1 MKTIYYFYT
10 LTFITSIGSFEFGY
24 NIAILNNIIKSFN
37 QLYLNILTPSG
48 AILGCFLGCFI
59 ANAYGRRNCIFFMN
73 ALNILGSGICICIV
87 SIKENQSLIYV
98 FIIGRIFS
106 GISTGIAS
114 YIVPLYIREMA
125 YQEYYV
131 RLGSINQFMITFGIL
146 LAYVLGYACQASDT
160 LYMIFIVPIIA
171 NLIQILFFWKV
182 YTQDTPTYLINS
194 GKRKQAI
201 DLISKLYFNNEIEE
215 KGSQELID
223 LDISTD
229 SISPSHGSFFKN
241 LMQNESL
248 KMGCII
254 ALLQQLT
261 GINIY
266 MMNSSHILQN
276 LNHLDS
282 QISTIIIGAVNC
294 ISGSL
299 SMFILKSHYK
309 INLQIGA
316 VWMGI
321 CYIIVLST
329 LTSEDFFY
337 IYFVCIIMFI
347 IAFEI
352 SIGPI
357 MWIYCADVL
366 SDKGVAI
373 TSAMNWVGVLFITGM
388 FAIFDGMLDL
398 KNIDNQPGVA
408 FIVMN
413 VFYFVFCCVMLYYS
427 RWRIKE
433 RMELYEMSQKRF
445 SVSM

>member
-1 MKTIYYFYT
+1 
-10 LTFITSIGSFEFGY
+10 
-24 NIAILNNIIKSFN
+24 
-37 QLYLNILTPSG
+37 
-48 AILGCFLGCFI
+48 
-59 ANAYGRRNCIFFMN
+59 
-73 ALNILGSGICICIV
+73 
-87 SIKENQSLIYV
+87 
-98 FIIGRIFS
+98 
-106 GISTGIAS
+106 
-114 YIVPLYIREMA
+114 
-125 YQEYYV
+125 
-131 RLGSINQFMITFGIL
+131 MITFGIF

-160 LYMIFIVPIIA
+160 LYIIFIVPIIA
-171 NLIQILFFWKV
+171 NLIQVLFFWKV
-182 YTQDTPTYLINS
+182 YTEDTPTYLINS

-201 DLISKLYFNNEIEE
+201 DLINQLYFNNEIEE
-215 KGSQELID
+215 KASHEIID
-223 LDISTD
+223 LDVS
-229 SISPSHGSFFKN
+229 SESLSPTYNSFFKN
-241 LMQNESL
+241 IMQNESL

-266 MMNSSHILQN
+266 MMNSSHILQSLKN
-276 LNHLDS
+276 IDS

-299 SMFILKSHYK
+299 SIFILKSHYK
-309 INLQIGA
+309 VNLQIGA

-329 LTSEDFFY
+329 ITSNDFV
-337 IYFVCIIMFI
+337 IVYFVCIIMFI

-388 FAIFDGMLDL
+388 FVIFDDKLDFK
-398 KNIDNQPGVA
+398 KNDSQIEVA

-413 VFYFVFCCVMLYYS
+413 VFYFVFCCVV
-427 RWRIKE
+427 RGI
-433 RMELYEMSQKRF
+433 
-445 SVSM
+445 

>member
-1 MKTIYYFYT
+1 MK
-10 LTFITSIGSFEFGY
+10 
-24 NIAILNNIIKSFN
+24 
-37 QLYLNILTPSG
+37 
-48 AILGCFLGCFI
+48 
-59 ANAYGRRNCIFFMN
+59 
-73 ALNILGSGICICIV
+73 V
-87 SIKENQSLIYV
+87 LIYP

-114 YIVPLYIREMA
+114 YIVPLYSNLYEVREMA

-131 RLGSINQFMITFGIL
+131 RLGSINQFMITFGIF
-146 LAYVLGYACQASDT
+146 LAYVLGYTCQTSGT
-160 LYMIFIVPIIA
+160 LYVIFIVPIIA
-171 NLIQILFFWKV
+171 NLIQVLLFWKV
-182 YTQDTPTYLINS
+182 YTEDTPTYLINS

-201 DLISKLYFNNEIEE
+201 NLINQLYFNNEIEE
-215 KGSQELID
+215 KASHEIID
-223 LDISTD
+223 LDVSGE
-229 SISPSHGSFFKN
+229 SISPTYESFFKSI
-241 LMQNESL
+241 LQNESL

-266 MMNSSHILQN
+266 MMSSSHILQN
-276 LNHLDS
+276 LNNLDS

-299 SMFILKSHYK
+299 SIFILKSHYK

-329 LTSEDFFY
+329 ISSNDF
-337 IYFVCIIMFI
+337 IIVYFVCIIMFI

-388 FAIFDGMLDL
+388 FAIFDDKFDFDENGSHL
-398 KNIDNQPGVA
+398 KVP

-413 VFYFVFCCVMLYYS
+413 VFYFVFCCVVMGN
-427 RWRIKE
+427 
-433 RMELYEMSQKRF
+433 
-445 SVSM
+445 